1 MWVAQFVVVLVV
13 RIVGTVVGYD
23 WLWVL
28 NCCFL
33 YVNRLIVVYTVVCLC
48 IVVVYYAVYCFWF
61 EVRWCFPLCCYGG
74 YACYG

>member
-1 MWVAQFVVVLVV
+1 M
-13 RIVGTVVGYD
+13 VG
-23 WLWVL
+23 LWVL

-61 EVRWCFPLCCYGG
+61 GVRWCFRCVVMVFMLVMVEFVLLLVKLGFWLG
-74 YACYG
+74 V